1 MVMPLTS
8 FSGTERFEIIRP
20 LGEGGFGIVY
30 EVLDRKRSSRVAL
43 KVLREAEGTNLY
55 RFKRE
60 FRALADISHEN
71 LVGLDELLTDGHHW
85 FFTMELVNGV
95 SLIDYARPLPA
106 GNSDNQR
113 RRGDGVLDEA
123 RVRSALPQ
131 LVAALNAIHRLGIVH
146 CDIKPS
152 NVLVTPD
159 GRVVVLDFGLVSEN
173 VVESDEPD
181 SGAWN
186 TDVLG
191 TPAYM
196 APEQMIPG
204 AVSPVSDWYSV
215 GVMLYQALTGQLP
228 FSGTNA
234 EIIEAKQDQQPR
246 PPADVAPNVPK
257 DLSALVMKLLEPD
270 PLRRPSA
277 DALIR
282 YVGDPSPRV
291 SADAATTGTEML
303 VGRDRQLEDLTDAF
317 DAATR
322 RETVVALVSGASG
335 MGKTSLVRH
344 FLNEQRLKEP
354 AMLALTGRCYERE
367 SMPYKAIDPLID
379 ALAQHLQRLRN
390 IEVARLLPRDAGI
403 LARLFPVLMGVEE
416 IRRAPHPAVDHLDS
430 LAVRRRAAEALRDLL
445 CRLAE
450 RAPLVLFIDDVQWG
464 DADSA
469 AILQQV
475 LRPPEGPTLLL
486 IAACRSEDAAGAVLV
501 RSLRETAPSQIRDVA
516 VDRLS
521 QREARDLAAQ
531 LIGGSDGAPGH
542 ADAIARHAAGSPL
555 FVHQIA
561 QHAIALGM
569 PMRFDALVRERIESL
584 PDGAQDLM
592 TAVSLSAQPIPPE
605 VAEAA
610 AGLSGRLREP
620 LQLLRASRLI
630 RTDASADRQNIE
642 SYHDRIREAVVTELG
657 EAALQDWHTRL
668 AAAWER
674 SGLARP
680 ETLVTH
686 YRAAGDHAKTTQYA
700 ELAAERATTALAFDR
715 AAGFFELLATL
726 EQDVARRREWLEK
739 RGEALVNAGEGRQAA
754 EAFRTALEFAA
765 DEDFVIRLQT
775 RQAAELIRA
784 AYVEDAMVVLR
795 SLLPK
800 VGVRVPET
808 DAQAFRTLK
817 LYYALLRTFGTRMPQ
832 WFVRPGKRP
841 DLLRRVKVLAET
853 SAPLCFVSLVQG
865 NALNVQAAW
874 HAVRLGEPKHL
885 VMALTALSG
894 LESARGA
901 RFMDRALTL
910 IAEAETLADRL
921 GDPWTKGRTQLA
933 SGIFYKM
940 NGQWKEGVERLETA
954 IATFAACRG
963 VRWEI
968 ETANTLR
975 YDALYWMGEWARMGR
990 ELPARRTEAE
1000 QRGDRYTINTV
1011 SVRFGPVLRMAT
1023 DQYDRARKEFDESS
1037 RLLPEGA
1044 FVLLRRLEVCSGID
1058 LELYGRNPTA
1068 ANHRLTEAWP
1078 KLAAM
1083 CRVWQNGRIEMLFYR
1098 ARIALALAGQ
1108 AGSKSQAENALTR
1121 ALADADAL
1129 APEAPWGEALAS
1141 LVRATVQHARG
1152 AHASTTIAA
1161 LDASAKKLRGC
1172 HMHHYAAAADVRRGM
1187 LMDNVEGRSLVT
1199 SASDWMTSQS
1209 MLNAERMADLLAP
1222 GAWMRA
1228 RLDA

>member
-1 MVMPLTS
+1 MPLTA
-8 FSGTERFEIIRP
+8 FSGTERFEIIRR

-30 EVLDRKRSSRVAL
+30 EALDRKRAARVAL

-95 SLIDYARPLPA
+95 SLIDYARPASSA
-106 GNSDNQR
+106 GRDEGR
-113 RRGDGVLDEA
+113 RRHDGVLDEA
-123 RVRSALPQ
+123 RLRAALPQ
-131 LVAALNAIHRLGIVH
+131 LVAALNAIHQLGIVH

-152 NVLVTPD
+152 NVLVTPA

-173 VVESDEPD
+173 VIGNDDVDPET
-181 SGAWN
+181 WN
-186 TDVLG
+186 TDVLA

-196 APEQMIPG
+196 APEQVIPG
-204 AVSPVSDWYSV
+204 AASAASDWYSV

-228 FSGTNA
+228 FSGSHV

-246 PPADVAPNVPK
+246 PPIDVAPNVPK

-270 PLRRPSA
+270 PLRRPTA
-277 DALIR
+277 EALMR
-282 YVGDPSPRV
+282 YAGDPSALL
-291 SADAATTGTEML
+291 SADAATTGTEIL
-303 VGRDRQLEDLTDAF
+303 VGRDRQLEDLTEAF
-317 DAATR
+317 DAAAR
-322 RETVVALVSGASG
+322 RETVIALVSGASG
-335 MGKTSLVRH
+335 MGKTALVRH
-344 FLNEQRLKEP
+344 FLNELRYTEP
-354 AMLALTGRCYERE
+354 SLLALTGRCYERE

-416 IRRAPHPAVDHLDS
+416 IRRAPHPAIDHLDS

-445 CRLAE
+445 CALAE

-475 LRPPEGPTLLL
+475 LRQPDGPSLLL
-486 IAACRSEDAAGAVLV
+486 IAACRSEDAASAVLT
-501 RSLRETAPSQIRDVA
+501 RSLRETAPAQLREVG

-521 QREARDLAAQ
+521 QREARELAAQ
-531 LIGGSDGAPGH
+531 LIASGEGGPGH
-542 ADAIARHAAGSPL
+542 AELIARHAAGSPL

-561 QHAIALGM
+561 RHAIALGT
-569 PMRFDALVRERIESL
+569 PMRFEALVRERIEAL
-584 PDGAQDLM
+584 PESAQDLM
-592 TAVSLSAQPIPPE
+592 AAVSLSAQPIPPE

-610 AGLSGRLREP
+610 AGLGGQLREP

-657 EAALQDWHTRL
+657 DAQLQSWHTRL
-668 AAAWER
+668 AGAWEQ

-686 YRAAGDHAKTTQYA
+686 YRAAGNDAKTAQYA
-700 ELAAERATTALAFDR
+700 EVAAERATTALAFDR
-715 AAGFFELLATL
+715 AAEFFDLLASL
-726 EQDVARRREWLEK
+726 ERDAARRRDWLEK
-739 RGEALVNAGEGRQAA
+739 RGEALVNAGEGRKAA
-754 EAFRTALEFAA
+754 EAFRAALEFAS
-765 DEDFVIRLQT
+765 DEDVALRLQT

-817 LYYALLRTFGTRMPQ
+817 VYYALLRAFGTRVPT
-832 WFVRPGKRP
+832 WFVRPGKRRE
-841 DLLRRVKVLAET
+841 LTRRVDVLAAT

-894 LESARGA
+894 LESARGT
-901 RFMDRALTL
+901 RFTDRALEL
-910 IAEAETLADRL
+910 IGEAEVLADRL
-921 GDPWTKGRTQLA
+921 GDAWMKGRTQLA
-933 SGIFYKM
+933 RGIFYKM
-940 NGQWKEGVERLETA
+940 NGRWKEGVEALETS
-954 IATFAACRG
+954 IATFASCRG

-975 YDALYWMGEWARMGR
+975 YDALYWMGEWERMGR
-990 ELPARRTEAE
+990 ELPSRRTDAE

-1023 DQYDRARKEFDESS
+1023 DQYDRARREFDDSC

-1058 LELYGRNPTA
+1058 LELYGRQATA
-1068 ANHRLTEAWP
+1068 AHHRLTEAWP

-1083 CRVWQNGRIEMLFYR
+1083 CRVWQNGRIELLFYR
-1098 ARIALALAGQ
+1098 ARIALALAAQ
-1108 AGSKSQAENALTR
+1108 ASSRAQYEQ
-1121 ALADADAL
+1121 ALAQALGDADSL
-1129 APEAPWGEALAS
+1129 APEAPWAEALAS
-1141 LVRATVQHARG
+1141 LVRATVRHAT
-1152 AHASTTIAA
+1152 ADDTSATVAA
-1161 LDASAKKLRGC
+1161 LEASAQKLAAC
-1172 HMHHYAAAADVRRGM
+1172 HMHHYAAAADFRRGM
-1187 LMDNVEGRSLVT
+1187 LLQGAAGRDLVK
-1199 SASDWMTSQS
+1199 SASEWMTAHN
-1209 MLNAERMADLLAP
+1209 MLNAPKMADLLAP
-1222 GAWMRA
+1222 GPWVRRDLPA
-1228 RLDA
+1228 

>member
-1 MVMPLTS
+1 MPLTA
-8 FSGTERFEIIRP
+8 FSGTERFELIRR

-30 EVLDRKRSSRVAL
+30 EALDRKRSARVAL

-95 SLIDYARPLPA
+95 SIVDYARPIPA
-106 GNSDNQR
+106 GNPDDR
-113 RRGDGVLDEA
+113 RRRSDGILDESRLRA
-123 RVRSALPQ
+123 TLPQ

-173 VVESDEPD
+173 VIENDDDADP
-181 SGAWN
+181 GAWN
-186 TDVLG
+186 MDVLG

-196 APEQMIPG
+196 APEQVIPG
-204 AVSPVSDWYSV
+204 GASSASDWYSV
-215 GVMLYQALTGQLP
+215 GVMLYQTLTGQLP
-228 FSGTNA
+228 FAGTNT
-234 EIIEAKQDQQPR
+234 EILEAKQDQQPR
-246 PPADVAPNVPK
+246 PPIELAPNVSK

-270 PLRRPSA
+270 PLRRPAA
-277 DALIR
+277 DVLMR

-291 SADAATTGTEML
+291 SADAATTGTEVL
-303 VGRDRQLEDLTDAF
+303 VGRDRQLEDLADAF
-317 DAATR
+317 ETAAR

-335 MGKTSLVRH
+335 MGKTALVRH

-367 SMPYKAIDPLID
+367 SMPYKTIDPLID

-416 IRRAPHPAVDHLDS
+416 IRRAPHPAIDHLDS

-445 CRLAE
+445 CALGE
-450 RAPLVLFIDDVQWG
+450 RVPLVLFIDDVQWG

-475 LRPPEGPTLLL
+475 LRQPEGPTLLL

-501 RSLRETAPSQIRDVA
+501 RSLRETAPSQVRDVG

-521 QREARDLAAQ
+521 QREARELAAQ
-531 LIGGSDGAPGH
+531 IIAGTDGGLGH

-561 QHAIALGM
+561 QHAIALGT
-569 PMRFDALVRERIESL
+569 PMRFDALVRERIDAL
-584 PDGAQDLM
+584 PEGAQNLM

-610 AGLSGRLREP
+610 AGIAGRLRDP

-642 SYHDRIREAVVTELG
+642 SYHDRIREAVVTELPDSQ
-657 EAALQDWHTRL
+657 LQDWHGRL
-668 AAAWER
+668 AIAWEQ

-686 YRAAGDHAKTTQYA
+686 YRAAGDHAKTTEYA
-700 ELAAERATTALAFDR
+700 EVAAERATTALAFDR
-715 AAGFFELLATL
+715 AAEFFELLANL
-726 EQDVARRREWLEK
+726 ERDNERRREWLEK
-739 RGEALVNAGEGRQAA
+739 RGEALVNAGEGRKAA
-754 EAFRTALEFAA
+754 DAFRAALEFAS
-765 DEDFVIRLQT
+765 DEDVALRLQT

-784 AYVEDAMVVLR
+784 AYVEDAIVVLR
-795 SLLPK
+795 NLLPK

-808 DAQAFRTLK
+808 DTQAFRTLQQ
-817 LYYALLRTFGTRMPQ
+817 YYALLRTFGTRMPQ
-832 WFVRPGKRP
+832 WFVRPSKRA
-841 DLLRRVKVLAET
+841 DLMRRVKVLAET

-894 LESARGA
+894 LESARGTSY
-901 RFMDRALTL
+901 RERSLEL
-910 IAEAETLADRL
+910 IAEAEAIADRL

-940 NGQWKEGVERLETA
+940 NGRWKEGVERLETA
-954 IATFAACRG
+954 IGTFAACRG

-975 YDALYWMGEWARMGR
+975 YDALYWMGEWERMGR
-990 ELPARRTEAE
+990 ELPTRRTDAE

-1011 SVRFGPVLRMAT
+1011 SVRFGPVLRMAA
-1023 DQYDRARKEFDESS
+1023 DQYDRARKEFDESCRS
-1037 RLLPEGA
+1037 LPEGA

-1098 ARIALALAGQ
+1098 ARIALALAAQ
-1108 AGSKSQAENALTR
+1108 SHTSDQAEHALGR
-1121 ALADADAL
+1121 ALDDAELL
-1129 APEAPWGEALAS
+1129 APEAPWADALAS
-1141 LVRATVQHARG
+1141 LVRAAVGHARG
-1152 AHASTTIAA
+1152 QDNNATIAA
-1161 LDASAKKLRGC
+1161 LDVARNKLAAF
-1172 HMHHYAAAADVRRGM
+1172 HMHHYAAAADYRKGM
-1187 LMDNVEGRSLVT
+1187 LMGNDDGRAIVHA
-1199 SASDWMTSQS
+1199 ASEWMTSHN
-1209 MLNAERMADLLAP
+1209 MMNPARMVDLLAP
-1222 GAWMRA
+1222 GPWTGRDSHA
-1228 RLDA
+1228 

>member
-1 MVMPLTS
+1 MPLTA
-8 FSGTERFEIIRP
+8 FSGTERFEIIRR

-30 EVLDRKRSSRVAL
+30 EALDRKRSARVAL

-71 LVGLDELLTDGHHW
+71 LVGLDELLTDGRHW

-95 SLIDYARPLPA
+95 SLIDYARPIPSGGA
-106 GNSDNQR
+106 DDR
-113 RRGDGVLDEA
+113 RRRQDGVLDEA
-123 RVRSALPQ
+123 RLRAALPQ
-131 LVAALNAIHRLGIVH
+131 LVTALNAIHRLGIVH

-152 NVLVTPD
+152 NVLVTPT

-173 VVESDEPD
+173 VIENDETDPR
-181 SGAWN
+181 AWN
-186 TDVLG
+186 TDVLA

-196 APEQMIPG
+196 APEQVIPG
-204 AVSPVSDWYSV
+204 AASSASDWYSV
-215 GVMLYQALTGQLP
+215 GVMLYQALTGLLP
-228 FSGTNA
+228 FSGSNL

-246 PPADVAPNVPK
+246 PPVEVAPNVPK

-270 PLRRPSA
+270 PLRRPA
-277 DALIR
+277 AEALMR
-282 YVGDPSPRV
+282 YAGDPSALV
-291 SADAATTGTEML
+291 SADAATTGTEVL
-303 VGRDRQLEDLTDAF
+303 VGRDRQLEDLTEAF
-317 DAATR
+317 DTVTR

-335 MGKTSLVRH
+335 MGKTALVRH
-344 FLNEQRLKEP
+344 FLNEQRYKEP
-354 AMLALTGRCYERE
+354 DMLTLTGRCYERE

-416 IRRAPHPAVDHLDS
+416 IRRAPHPAIDHLDS

-445 CRLAE
+445 CALGE

-475 LRPPEGPTLLL
+475 LRQPDGPSLLL
-486 IAACRSEDAAGAVLV
+486 IAACRSEDAASALLV
-501 RSLRETAPSQIRDVA
+501 RSLRETAPAQVRDVS

-531 LIGGSDGAPGH
+531 LIAGSDGGPGH
-542 ADAIARHAAGSPL
+542 AEAIARHAAGSPL

-561 QHAIALGM
+561 QHAIALGT
-569 PMRFDALVRERIESL
+569 PMRFDALVRERIDAL

-610 AGLSGRLREP
+610 AGLAGKLREP
-620 LQLLRASRLI
+620 LQLLRASRLV

-657 EAALQDWHTRL
+657 DAQLRTWHTRL
-668 AAAWER
+668 AGAWEE
-674 SGLARP
+674 SGMARP

-686 YRAAGDHAKTTQYA
+686 YRAAGNHAKTTQYA
-700 ELAAERATTALAFDR
+700 QVAAERATTALAFDR
-715 AAGFFELLATL
+715 AAEFFELLASL
-726 EQDVARRREWLEK
+726 ERDATRRREWLEK
-739 RGEALVNAGEGRQAA
+739 RGEALVNAGEGRKAA
-754 EAFRTALEFAA
+754 EAFRAALEFAP
-765 DEDFVIRLQT
+765 DEDVALRLQT

-800 VGVRVPET
+800 VGVGVPET

-817 LYYALLRTFGTRMPQ
+817 VYYALLRTFGTRMPK
-832 WFVRPGKRP
+832 WFVRPGQRRE
-841 DLLRRVKVLAET
+841 LLRRVNVLAAT

-894 LESARGA
+894 LESARGT
-901 RFMDRALTL
+901 RFTDRALAL

-921 GDPWTKGRTQLA
+921 GDPWMKGRTQLA

-940 NGQWKEGVERLETA
+940 NGRWKEGVERLEMS

-975 YDALYWMGEWARMGR
+975 YDALYWMGEWERMGR
-990 ELPARRTEAE
+990 ELPSRRTDAE

-1023 DQYDRARKEFDESS
+1023 DQYDRARKEFDDSC

-1058 LELYGRNPTA
+1058 LELYGRNPMA
-1068 ANHRLTEAWP
+1068 AHHRLTEAWP

-1098 ARIALALAGQ
+1098 ARIALALAAQ
-1108 AGSKSQAENALTR
+1108 ASSRAECEQALAR
-1121 ALADADAL
+1121 ALADADMFG
-1129 APEAPWGEALAS
+1129 PEAPWADALAS
-1141 LVRATVQHARG
+1141 LVRASVRHATG
-1152 AHASTTIAA
+1152 ADTSATITA
-1161 LDASAKKLRGC
+1161 LDASARKLAAC
-1172 HMHHYAAAADVRRGM
+1172 HMHHYAAAADFRRGTM
-1187 LMDNVEGRSLVT
+1187 MRDEAGQDLVK
-1199 SASDWMTSQS
+1199 SASEWMTAHN
-1209 MLNAERMADLLAP
+1209 MMNPARMADLLAP
-1222 GAWMRA
+1222 GPWVPRDLLA
-1228 RLDA
+1228 

>member
-1 MVMPLTS
+1 MPLTA
-8 FSGTERFEIIRP
+8 FSGTERFELIRR

-30 EVLDRKRSSRVAL
+30 EALDRKRSARVAL
-43 KVLREAEGTNLY
+43 KVLREAEGINLY

-95 SLIDYARPLPA
+95 SLVDYARPIPPGNPA
-106 GNSDNQR
+106 DR
-113 RRGDGVLDEA
+113 RRRSDSVLDEA
-123 RVRSALPQ
+123 RVRAALPQ

-173 VVESDEPD
+173 VIERDDVDP
-181 SGAWN
+181 GTWN

-196 APEQMIPG
+196 APEQVIPG
-204 AVSPVSDWYSV
+204 AASSASDWYSV
-215 GVMLYQALTGQLP
+215 GVMLYQTLTGQLP
-228 FSGTNA
+228 FAGSNV
-234 EIIEAKQDQQPR
+234 EILEAKQDLQPR
-246 PPADVAPNVPK
+246 PPSEIAPNVPK
-257 DLSALVMKLLEPD
+257 DLSALAMKLLEPD
-270 PLRRPSA
+270 PLRRPDA

-282 YVGDPSPRV
+282 FVGNPSAPV
-291 SADAATTGTEML
+291 SADAATTGTEVL
-303 VGRDRQLEDLTDAF
+303 VGRDRQLEDLAEAF
-317 DAATR
+317 ETAAGG
-322 RETVVALVSGASG
+322 ETVVALVSGASG
-335 MGKTSLVRH
+335 MGKTALVRH

-390 IEVARLLPRDAGI
+390 IEAARLLPRDAGI

-416 IRRAPHPAVDHLDS
+416 IRRAPHPAIEHLDS

-445 CRLAE
+445 CALAE

-475 LRPPEGPTLLL
+475 LRQPDGPALLL
-486 IAACRSEDAAGAVLV
+486 VAACRSEDAASAVLV
-501 RSLRETAPSQIRDVA
+501 RSLRETAPSQIRDVG

-521 QREARDLAAQ
+521 QREARELAAQ
-531 LIGGSDGAPGH
+531 LVAGSDGGLDH
-542 ADAIARHAAGSPL
+542 AEAIARHAAGSPL

-561 QHAIALGM
+561 QHALALGT

-584 PDGAQDLM
+584 SEGAQDLM

-605 VAEAA
+605 VAEVA
-610 AGLSGRLREP
+610 AGLSGKLREP
-620 LQLLRASRLI
+620 LQLLRASRLV
-630 RTDASADRQNIE
+630 RTDASADRHNIE
-642 SYHDRIREAVVTELG
+642 SYHDRIREAAITELG
-657 EAALQDWHTRL
+657 DVQLQDWHARL
-668 AAAWER
+668 AIAWEQ

-686 YRAAGDHAKTTQYA
+686 YRAAGDDAKTTQYA
-700 ELAAERATTALAFDR
+700 QVAAERATTALAFDR
-715 AAGFFELLATL
+715 AAEFFELLATL
-726 EQDVARRREWLEK
+726 ERDGARKREWLEK
-739 RGEALVNAGEGRQAA
+739 HGEALVNAGEGRKAA
-754 EAFRTALEFAA
+754 DAFRAALEFAE
-765 DEDFVIRLQT
+765 DEDIALRLQT

-800 VGVRVPET
+800 VGVSVPET
-808 DAQAFRTLK
+808 DRQAFRTLK
-817 LYYALLRTFGTRMPQ
+817 MYYALLRTFGTRMPT
-832 WFVRPGKRP
+832 WFVRPGKRRE
-841 DLLRRVKVLAET
+841 LLRRVDVLAAT

-874 HAVRLGEPKHL
+874 HAVRLGEPKRL

-894 LESARGA
+894 LESARGT
-901 RFMDRALTL
+901 RFENRALDL
-910 IAEAETLADRL
+910 IAEAHMLSDRL
-921 GDPWTKGRTQLA
+921 GDPWMKGRTQLA

-940 NGQWKEGVERLETA
+940 NGRWKEGVEALDTS

-975 YDALYWMGEWARMGR
+975 YDALYWMGEWERMGR
-990 ELPARRTEAE
+990 ELPSRRTDAE

-1023 DQYDRARKEFDESS
+1023 DQYDRARKEFDDSS

-1058 LELYGRNPTA
+1058 LELYARNPSA
-1068 ANHRLTEAWP
+1068 AHHRLTEAWP

-1083 CRVWQNGRIEMLFYR
+1083 CRVWQNGRIELLFYR
-1098 ARIALALAGQ
+1098 ARIALALAAQ
-1108 AGSKSQAENALTR
+1108 ASNQVQAEHALAR
-1121 ALADADAL
+1121 ALADADL
-1129 APEAPWGEALAS
+1129 LGPEAPWAEALAS
-1141 LVRATVQHARG
+1141 LVRASVRHATG
-1152 AHASTTIAA
+1152 EDPSVTIGA
-1161 LDASAKKLRGC
+1161 LDASRRALTAC
-1172 HMHHYAAAADVRRGM
+1172 HMHHYAAAADFRRGT
-1187 LMDNVEGRSLVT
+1187 LMDNDAGRDLVK
-1199 SASDWMTSQS
+1199 SASDWMASQN
-1209 MLNAERMADLLAP
+1209 MMNAARMADLLAP
-1222 GAWMRA
+1222 GPWTR
-1228 RLDA
+1228 RDIQP

>member
-1 MVMPLTS
+1 MPLTA
-8 FSGTERFEIIRP
+8 FSGTERFELIRR

-30 EVLDRKRSSRVAL
+30 EVLDRKRSARVAL

-95 SLIDYARPLPA
+95 SLIDYARPIPA
-106 GNSDNQR
+106 GNPADR
-113 RRGDGVLDEA
+113 RRRSDGVLDEA
-123 RVRSALPQ
+123 RLRSALPQ
-131 LVAALNAIHRLGIVH
+131 LVAALNAIHHLGIVH

-173 VVESDEPD
+173 VIESDEADPG
-181 SGAWN
+181 SWN
-186 TDVLG
+186 MDVLG

-196 APEQMIPG
+196 APEQVIPG
-204 AVSPVSDWYSV
+204 AASSASDWYSV
-215 GVMLYQALTGQLP
+215 GVMLYQALTGELP
-228 FSGTNA
+228 FAGTNV

-246 PPADVAPNVPK
+246 PPVEIASNVPK

-270 PLRRPSA
+270 PLRRPPA
-277 DALIR
+277 DVLIR
-282 YVGDPSPRV
+282 YVGDLSPRV
-291 SADAATTGTEML
+291 SADAATTGTEVL

-317 DAATR
+317 DAVAH
-322 RETVVALVSGASG
+322 RETIVALVSGASG
-335 MGKTSLVRH
+335 MGKTALVRH
-344 FLNEQRLKEP
+344 FLNEQRFKEP

-403 LARLFPVLMGVEE
+403 LARLFPVLTGVEE
-416 IRRAPHPAVDHLDS
+416 IRRAPHPAIDHLDS
-430 LAVRRRAAEALRDLL
+430 LTVRRRAAEALRDLMCAL
-445 CRLAE
+445 GE

-475 LRPPEGPTLLL
+475 LRQPDGPTLLL

-501 RSLRETAPSQIRDVA
+501 RSLRETAPSQIRDVV

-521 QREARDLAAQ
+521 QRESRELAAQ
-531 LIGGSDGAPGH
+531 LIAGSDGGPGH

-561 QHAIALGM
+561 QHAIALGS
-569 PMRFDALVRERIESL
+569 PMRFDVLVRERIDAL
-584 PDGAQDLM
+584 PEGAQDLM

-610 AGLSGRLREP
+610 AGIAGKLREP
-620 LQLLRASRLI
+620 LQLLRASRLV

-642 SYHDRIREAVVTELG
+642 SYHDRIREAVVTELADS
-657 EAALQDWHTRL
+657 ELQDWHTRL
-668 AAAWER
+668 ATAWER

-700 ELAAERATTALAFDR
+700 EVAAERATTALAFDR
-715 AAGFFELLATL
+715 AAEFFELLANL
-726 EQDVARRREWLEK
+726 ERDDARKREWLEK
-739 RGEALVNAGEGRQAA
+739 RGEALVNAGEGRKAA
-754 EAFRTALEFAA
+754 DAFRAALQFATN
-765 DEDFVIRLQT
+765 EDVAIRLQT

-808 DAQAFRTLK
+808 DAQAFQTLK
-817 LYYALLRTFGTRMPQ
+817 RYYLLLRAFGTRTPK
-832 WFVRPGKRP
+832 WFVRKRKRAE
-841 DLLRRVKVLAET
+841 LLRRVNVLAET

-865 NALNVQAAW
+865 NALNVQAVW
-874 HAVRLGEPKHL
+874 HAIRSGEPRYL
-885 VMALTALSG
+885 VMALTGLSA
-894 LESARGA
+894 LESIRGT
-901 RFMDRALTL
+901 RSMRRALNL
-910 IAEAETLADRL
+910 IVQAETIADRL

-933 SGIFYKM
+933 SGICYKATG
-940 NGQWKEGVERLETA
+940 NWKEGVERLETSM
-954 IATFAACRG
+954 ATFAACRG

-968 ETANTLR
+968 ESARMLR
-975 YDALYWMGEWARMGR
+975 HDALYWMGEWAKLAR
-990 ELPARRTEAE
+990 ELPARLAEAI
-1000 QRGDRYTINTV
+1000 QRGDQYSITHVVARFSPVV
-1011 SVRFGPVLRMAT
+1011 SMAA
-1023 DQYDRARKEFDESS
+1023 DQLDRARSEVEES
-1037 RLLPEGA
+1037 RRHLPKG
-1044 FVLLRRLEVCSGID
+1044 FHLQHRLEVCSRID
-1058 LELYGRNPTA
+1058 VELYGRNPGA
-1068 ANHRLTEAWP
+1068 AHDRLTEAWP
-1078 KLAAM
+1078 KLQPM
-1083 CRVWQNGRIEMLFYR
+1083 VRVWQNGRIEMLFYR
-1098 ARIALALAGQ
+1098 ARIALALAAQSNGE
-1108 AGSKSQAENALTR
+1108 SQAQHALNR
-1121 ALADADAL
+1121 ALADAESL
-1129 APEAPWGEALAS
+1129 AAEAPWADALAS
-1141 LVRATVQHARG
+1141 LVRATVEHAGGRN
-1152 AHASTTIAA
+1152 ASVTIAA
-1161 LDASAKKLRGC
+1161 LDASREKLAAC
-1172 HMHHYAAAADVRRGM
+1172 HMHHYAAAADYRSGI
-1187 LMDNVEGRSLVT
+1187 LMGGDQGRELVK
-1199 SASDWMTSQS
+1199 SASDWMTAQN
-1209 MLNAERMADLLAP
+1209 MTNAARMADLLAP
-1222 GAWMRA
+1222 GPWMR
-1228 RLDA
+1228 REHDA